1 MAPEWGGAAGA
12 AARGLRAARR
22 RGEGAAAP
30 LGDEG
35 PAVETRQLT
44 RRFGGAGGCADV
56 SLTVPRGGIFALLGC
71 NGAGKSTL
79 VKLLV
84 GLLRPTSGEARVL
97 GRPAGDIE
105 ARRLLGFLP
114 EHFRYPEWATGVE
127 VLAFHAALAGMP
139 HVRRRG
145 RIAAVLDLVGL
156 GEAARR
162 LVGGYSKGMQ
172 QRLGIACALLDDP
185 PLVFLDEPTS
195 ALDPLGRREVRALL
209 VRLRAAGK
217 TIFLNS
223 HLLGEVEGVA
233 DRVGVIRAGRLVAA
247 GPLAELLDS
256 AVEAEVHLA
265 AADDAALAALRACGT
280 ILAREPVAGGLLRV
294 RLAMAGRSALPT
306 VAEAVVR
313 AGGRLYGLQARSRS
327 LEDVFVDLVAEP
339 AAAGGDWSP

>member
-1 MAPEWGGAAGA
+1 M
-12 AARGLRAARR
+12 
-22 RGEGAAAP
+22 
-30 LGDEG
+30 
-35 PAVETRQLT
+35 
-44 RRFGGAGGCADV
+44 
-56 SLTVPRGGIFALLGC
+56 
-71 NGAGKSTL
+71 
-79 VKLLV
+79 
-84 GLLRPTSGEARVL
+84 
-97 GRPAGDIE
+97 
-105 ARRLLGFLP
+105 
-114 EHFRYPEWATGVE
+114 
-127 VLAFHAALAGMP
+127 
-139 HVRRRG
+139 
-145 RIAAVLDLVGL
+145 
-156 GEAARR
+156 
-162 LVGGYSKGMQ
+162 GGYSKGMQ

-256 AVEAEVHLA
+256 TVEAEVHLA

-280 ILAREPVAGGLLRV
+280 ILALEPVAGGLLRV

-313 AGGRLYGLQARSRS
+313 AGGRLCGLQARSRS

-339 AAAGGDWSP
+339 AAAGRDWSP